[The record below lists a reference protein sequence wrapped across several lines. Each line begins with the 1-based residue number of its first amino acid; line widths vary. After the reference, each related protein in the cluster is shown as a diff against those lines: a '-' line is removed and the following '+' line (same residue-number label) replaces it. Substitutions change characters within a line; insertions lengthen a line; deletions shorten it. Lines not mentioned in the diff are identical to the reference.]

1 LETTKRP
8 VNGYTC
14 MIKNEQLSVPTII
27 YLIRHGETDWNVLG
41 KLQGQE
47 DVELSAS
54 GRKQA
59 SELARYFETEP
70 WDVLVSSPLKRA
82 YETARIVT
90 NNISVPAILVVN
102 ELVERSYGDAE
113 GLLPEE
119 RLLQFPDGIVP
130 GQEDFEHL
138 RVRALA
144 AINKIATDFHGKKI
158 LVVSH
163 GGVIYT
169 ILYSLLGAE
178 FKNSKTILK
187 NGSINKLILENNK
200 WSVEFYNK
208 TVPELIPELKTP
220 GI

>member
-1 LETTKRP
+1 
-8 VNGYTC
+8 
-14 MIKNEQLSVPTII
+14 MIKKEQLSLPTII
-27 YLIRHGETDWNVLG
+27 CLIRHGETDWNVLG

-47 DVELSAS
+47 DVELNTS

-59 SELARYFETEP
+59 NELARYFETES
-70 WDVLVSSPLKRA
+70 WNVVISSPLKRA
-82 YETARIVT
+82 YETAQIIAD
-90 NNISVPAILVVN
+90 NISAPAILVVN

-138 RVRALA
+138 CERAVA
-144 AINKIATDFHGKKI
+144 ALNKIATDFQGKKI

-163 GGVIYT
+163 GGIIYT
-169 ILYSLLGAE
+169 ILYNLLGE
-178 FKNSKTILK
+178 KFKNSKTHLK
-187 NGSINKLILENNK
+187 NGSINKLILENNR

-208 TVPELIPELKTP
+208 TVLELIPELEMP